1 MTSVASN
8 PKEALLNDV
17 RSEFDRIQL
26 RIKELQTLIDST
38 QVEVKKVQQRSVDI
52 NTQLTRIEMN
62 FEGVPRGDI
71 KTVYTNA
78 LDVKTR
84 LLTMQGQ
91 LEKFQQDRTQ
101 LEGFSQFLQKVLL
114 QVEGVP
120 ASSVSGAVNPA
131 SAAPT
136 TASGNGKSSSTPISN
151 ATIVRVVE
159 AQEAERK
166 KLARQMHD
174 GPAQSL
180 TNFILQAEICQRLFD
195 RNPDRATEEL
205 GNLKTAASTT
215 FQKVRDFI
223 FDLRPMMLDDLG
235 LVPTVRRYVD
245 AFSEKSGVPTTLNII
260 GEERRRVAPH
270 AEVTMFRAVQ
280 EVLAYAR
287 DISAASKIEL
297 VLDTAGESLKATTSF
312 DGKDVQETEAA
323 VAQSGDNIFGLEPL
337 RERVELLS
345 GSVQIFG
352 GADGNTVEILIPAGQ
367 PN

>member
-17 RSEFDRIQL
+17 RSEYDRIHL
-26 RIKELQTLIDST
+26 RLKELQTLMDST
-38 QVEVKKVQQRSVDI
+38 QQEVKKVQLRSVDVI
-52 NTQLTRIEMN
+52 TQLTRMEMDIESK
-62 FEGVPRGDI
+62 PRSDI
-71 KTVYTNA
+71 KTIYTAA

-84 LLTMQGQ
+84 LLSMQGQ
-91 LEKFQQDRTQ
+91 IEKFQQDRTQ
-101 LEGFSQFLQKVLL
+101 LEANGQFLQKILL
-114 QVEGVP
+114 MVEGVP
-120 ASSVSGAVNPA
+120 VSSVSGAA
-131 SAAPT
+131 SAAG
-136 TASGNGKSSSTPISN
+136 ADSGKKNPNGTPVISN
-151 ATIVRVVE
+151 STIVRVVE

-245 AFSEKSGVPTTLNII
+245 AFTEKSSIETHLNII
-260 GEERRRVAPH
+260 GEERRRMEPH
-270 AEVTMFRAVQ
+270 TEVTMFRGIQ
-280 EVLAYAR
+280 EALTYTR
-287 DISAASKIEL
+287 DVSSATRIEI
-297 VLDTAGESLKATTSF
+297 VLDITGNPIKADINFNGTSIA
-312 DGKDVQETEAA
+312 DTEEAA
-323 VAQSGDNIFGLEPL
+323 AQSQGKLFSLD
-337 RERVELLS
+337 
-345 GSVQIFG
+345 
-352 GADGNTVEILIPAGQ
+352 
-367 PN
+367 

>member
-17 RSEFDRIQL
+17 RGEFDRMQL
-26 RIKELQTLIDST
+26 RIKELQTLIDQS
-38 QVEVKKVQQRSVDI
+38 QVEVKRLQQRSVDI
-52 NTQLTRIEMN
+52 NTQLNRLEAN
-62 FEGVPRGDI
+62 FDTVPRNDI
-71 KTVYTNA
+71 KTIYTNA
-78 LDVKTR
+78 LDTKTR
-84 LLTMQGQ
+84 LLTMQSQ
-91 LEKFQQDRTQ
+91 LEKVQQDRTQ
-101 LEGFSQFLQKVLL
+101 LEGFTQTLQRLML
-114 QVEGVP
+114 TLEGVP
-120 ASSVSGAVNPA
+120 VGSVVGAPV
-131 SAAPT
+131 AATGSKPLN
-136 TASGNGKSSSTPISN
+136 SPPVVSN
-151 ATIVRVVE
+151 STIVRVVE

-245 AFSEKSGVPTTLNII
+245 AFTEKSSIPTQLNIV

-287 DISAASKIEL
+287 DISGASKVDL
-297 VLDTAGESLKATTSF
+297 TLDTTADVLKSTASF

-323 VAQSGDNIFGLEPL
+323 VQQSGDSVFGLEPL
-337 RERVELLS
+337 RQRVELLS

-352 GADGNTVEILIPAGQ
+352 GADGNTVEIVIPAGQ

>member
-17 RSEFDRIQL
+17 RSEYDRIHL
-26 RIKELQTLIDST
+26 RLKELQTLMDST
-38 QVEVKKVQQRSVDI
+38 QQEVKKVQLRSVDVI
-52 NTQLTRIEMN
+52 TQLTRMEMDIESK
-62 FEGVPRGDI
+62 PRSDI
-71 KTVYTNA
+71 KTIYTAA

-84 LLTMQGQ
+84 LLSMQGQ
-91 LEKFQQDRTQ
+91 IEKFQQDRTQ
-101 LEGFSQFLQKVLL
+101 LEANGQFLQKILL
-114 QVEGVP
+114 MVEGVP
-120 ASSVSGAVNPA
+120 VSSVSGAA
-131 SAAPT
+131 SAAG
-136 TASGNGKSSSTPISN
+136 ADSGKKNPNGTPVISN
-151 ATIVRVVE
+151 STIVRVVE

-245 AFSEKSGVPTTLNII
+245 AFTEKSSIPTQLNIV

-287 DISAASKIEL
+287 DISGASKVDL
-297 VLDTAGESLKATTSF
+297 TLDTTADVLKSTASF

-323 VAQSGDNIFGLEPL
+323 VQQSGDSVFGLEPL
-337 RERVELLS
+337 RQRVELLS

-352 GADGNTVEILIPAGQ
+352 GADGNTVEIVIPAGQ